1 MSTETASISTMAQDV
16 GSSMSYMWIQ
26 AGRLDLFIIAA
37 PFFFFLFL
45 SLAGLLE
52 RAEAP
57 GGRFDFHFA
66 VGGGGEGEEGGGRW
80 GRHLETSTHLCLQPS
95 VCNSAI

>member
-1 MSTETASISTMAQDV
+1 MSEETASLSTMAQDV

-26 AGRLDLFIIAA
+26 AGRLDLFIIA
-37 PFFFFLFL
+37 PLLFL

-66 VGGGGEGEEGGGRW
+66 VGGGWW